1 MELKLKYIFGAFAI
15 CMIVAV
21 YGIYMVYGPGGDGV
35 IFSSVLGAI
44 GLITGGI
51 AGFEF
56 VFKKSN

>member
-21 YGIYMVYGPGGDGV
+21 YGIYMVYGPGGDGA
-35 IFSSVLGAI
+35 IFGTVLGTI
-44 GLITGGI
+44 GVITGGI

-56 VFKKSN
+56 VLKKSG